1 MESPGQP
8 EQNRTEQAVLE
19 MLRASRERDVAPPR
33 LHARIHAMHE
43 SRAPRPVWR
52 ARGALSGA
60 LATGVAVAAA
70 LIVLLAPSGTPGA
83 PTLAQAAA
91 LAGRAPTAG
100 APAPVSGD
108 PARRLNASIGE
119 VYFPNWEKA
128 LHWRAVGERVDRLR
142 GRRTV
147 TVFYAWKGHEIA
159 YTIVSAPALAQPSA
173 PAVTMHG
180 VVLRTVRI
188 DGRLV
193 TTWRRGGSTCVLSGR
208 GVPARLLETLASWS
222 A

>member
-8 EQNRTEQAVLE
+8 EQNPTEQTVVE
-19 MLRASRERDVAPPR
+19 MLRVARERDVAPAG

-43 SRAPRPVWR
+43 SPAPRPVWR

-60 LATGVAVAAA
+60 VAGAVAVAAT

-91 LAGRAPTAG
+91 LAGRAPTA
-100 APAPVSGD
+100 AAPVPVSSD

-128 LHWRAVGERVDRLR
+128 LHWRAVGERVDQLR

-159 YTIVSAPALAQPSA
+159 YTIVSAPALRQPSV
-173 PAVTMHG
+173 PSVTMHG
-180 VVLRTVRI
+180 VVLRTLRI

-208 GVPARLLETLASWS
+208 DVPARLLESLASWS